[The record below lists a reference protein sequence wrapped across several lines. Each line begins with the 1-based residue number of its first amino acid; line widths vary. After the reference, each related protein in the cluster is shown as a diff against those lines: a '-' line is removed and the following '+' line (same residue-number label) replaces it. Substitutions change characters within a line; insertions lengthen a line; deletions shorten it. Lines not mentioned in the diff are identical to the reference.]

1 MTNRNENIEN
11 ENRLAHLAELIDEK
25 KSIDQQKK
33 QKEKEILSSATSEYS
48 EMTGKDISSEDID
61 KINILTKEKKK
72 GEKNFF
78 ASLKKEEKLADEHIN
93 MFVRK
98 CLDFMIQENGTYKT
112 SFHGLGSIK
121 YDPGIPYL
129 FDASIVDKI
138 DVLSRIF
145 EMGAWDCLQLDE
157 EKYLQLNQQYVE
169 EQKKKRIPEDEI
181 QYLPGIL
188 DKGDLVLP
196 GEVKVTLSRKK

>member
-11 ENRLAHLAELIDEK
+11 ENRVAHLAELIDEK

-78 ASLKKEEKLADEHIN
+78 ASLKKEEKLDDEHIN

-98 CLDFMIQENGTYKT
+98 
-112 SFHGLGSIK
+112 
-121 YDPGIPYL
+121 
-129 FDASIVDKI
+129 
-138 DVLSRIF
+138 
-145 EMGAWDCLQLDE
+145 
-157 EKYLQLNQQYVE
+157 
-169 EQKKKRIPEDEI
+169 
-181 QYLPGIL
+181 
-188 DKGDLVLP
+188 
-196 GEVKVTLSRKK
+196 